1 MFRRTAIRRPPS
13 EWLLT
18 GDGGCGVGGDGGG
31 GGGLFV
37 GYGVRLLT

>member
-1 MFRRTAIRRPPS
+1 MKPINNEIWRDR
-13 EWLLT
+13 WY
-18 GDGGCGVGGDGGG
+18 VGGGGGGG

>member
-1 MFRRTAIRRPPS
+1 MKPINNEIWRDR
-13 EWLLT
+13 WCV
-18 GDGGCGVGGDGGG
+18 GGGGGDGGG

>member
-1 MFRRTAIRRPPS
+1 MKPINNEIWRDR
-13 EWLLT
+13 WYV
-18 GDGGCGVGGDGGG
+18 GGGGGGGDGGG

>member
-1 MFRRTAIRRPPS
+1 MKPINNEIWRDR
-13 EWLLT
+13 WYV
-18 GDGGCGVGGDGGG
+18 GGGGGDGGG